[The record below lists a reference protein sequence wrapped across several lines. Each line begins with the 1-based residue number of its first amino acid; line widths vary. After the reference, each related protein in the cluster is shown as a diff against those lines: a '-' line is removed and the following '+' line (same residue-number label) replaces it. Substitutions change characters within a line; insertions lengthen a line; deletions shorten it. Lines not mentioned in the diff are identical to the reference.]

1 MIRPDPIIKHLGM
14 NSKFSVLLILNI
26 KLKRS
31 GLKAIRLVT

>member
-1 MIRPDPIIKHLGM
+1 MTRTDPIITHLGM

-26 KLKRS
+26 KLKSS

>member
-14 NSKFSVLLILNI
+14 NPKFSVRLILNI

-31 GLKAIRLVT
+31 GLKAIGLVT